1 MKTPPQTSQN
11 NRPPYPVS
19 ESSSSCYTLFSQP
32 YFQNPFENKMLG
44 KQQCKLSKYN
54 FRFILPKIYT
64 IRPYANKKVKGRL
77 KNFRRP

>member
-1 MKTPPQTSQN
+1 
-11 NRPPYPVS
+11 
-19 ESSSSCYTLFSQP
+19 
-32 YFQNPFENKMLG
+32 MLG

-77 KNFRRP
+77 KNFRRPFIIQTKHNQNVLLNSTNILVLPYSLYLSLLHVL